1 MLTKLVLE
9 AAKKY
14 EMMRDL
20 KAEVAKAGR
29 EIDSLK
35 ANFTTSQSAAYAAL
49 TALTDEWLDEK
60 PSEQEEPETKED

>member
-20 KAEVAKAGR
+20 MTEVAKVGR
-29 EIDSLK
+29 EIDALK

-49 TALTDEWLDEK
+49 TALTDEWLDGDTTV
-60 PSEQEEPETKED
+60 QEEPETKED